1 MSLNFPASPTAPD
14 LNQPDSFNQRVL
26 DMFMWCAITMPGYLQ
41 GLTAEDF
48 FQVQSGPEDSETG
61 KLLKVGSCLLTGGN
75 VASISDLDQLSG
87 FGARRFPATAANRPP
102 GMNEGVVAML
112 GQRDDARRVQLAFD
126 AGARNHLAMR
136 GQDAVDGSWRDWA
149 EVLLKGHGIDGT
161 DIGATDPAVGRFYS
175 GEIVAAFPR
184 IDFTDLDA
192 PEAHSVT
199 RVVHSQSSFDFRSY
213 NRSKDLVSVDYRI
226 SKDANGANAHGWWIT
241 GVEKLTLNDQG
252 NLDLDSGKMVLDGA
266 EIGAAEL
273 NIGDDG
279 VGEFTPPRTG
289 GFAFITCGGTSSSV
303 FPSHNFSALIWYDTG
318 GSLTCQKGPAWGSVG
333 QDVDVTISDL
343 TGTSGVDGRVT
354 IAARAGKLKVENRIG
369 AAKTFSV
376 SFL

>member
-1 MSLNFPASPTAPD
+1 MAVCLRVCGVTPLRPELETAVLNARFTFP
-14 LNQPDSFNQRVL
+14 
-26 DMFMWCAITMPGYLQ
+26 
-41 GLTAEDF
+41 
-48 FQVQSGPEDSETG
+48 
-61 KLLKVGSCLLTGGN
+61 
-75 VASISDLDQLSG
+75 
-87 FGARRFPATAANRPP
+87 
-102 GMNEGVVAML
+102 
-112 GQRDDARRVQLAFD
+112 
-126 AGARNHLAMR
+126 
-136 GQDAVDGSWRDWA
+136 
-149 EVLLKGHGIDGT
+149 
-161 DIGATDPAVGRFYS
+161 
-175 GEIVAAFPR
+175 
-184 IDFTDLDA
+184 
-192 PEAHSVT
+192 
-199 RVVHSQSSFDFRSY
+199 
-213 NRSKDLVSVDYRI
+213 
-226 SKDANGANAHGWWIT
+226 
-241 GVEKLTLNDQG
+241 
-252 NLDLDSGKMVLDGA
+252 
-266 EIGAAEL
+266 IGAAEL